1 MYREYHMALDKLI
14 LLTAYI
20 AKNQKWRILNRKLE
34 MSMEKNVKILRVC
47 ASLHNFVI
55 DRGVSTD
62 EEATD
67 TSGFASTNSPSGF
80 QYCPTRVEDREDLPT
95 FLNGTNSTDFVVRQV
110 LVQFLQQNNIRR
122 PEYNIQRNGSTV
134 DSNYSNLEFYTTI

>member
-1 MYREYHMALDKLI
+1 MALDKLI

-47 ASLHNFVI
+47 ASLHNFFI